1 MSETIRDIVL
11 NVRTKR
17 DEGPT
22 RSTERVDEL
31 GDHATKT
38 TARLYAMSKAGDKVS
53 KSMLRMA
60 GATAAADKSL
70 KNVDDGGKKLERMMF
85 KIHKS
90 IAAFGG
96 MVQKFLVGGLKMATM
111 SLGAMS
117 IALVGVHALFITGR
131 FLIKAY
137 HVALKGLAAGAAGA
151 TVAIGLVAAAMRE
164 QQAAQFAYAGR
175 GHKEFG
181 SGLRQAQ
188 VDMRSLHSDTM
199 LAGAGAE
206 ALNKAYATLAKST
219 TGFTG
224 QSKGL
229 LKGLGDFASAG
240 QPLEEGLQKAAELVA
255 VLQDKKKG
263 FGAISEAAK
272 AMGPEMKKAMDEAKK
287 KGIDTRDELIKAIQ
301 DGTLA
306 QLGGVTGQMDA
317 VNSTLVGQLKKY
329 FNLLRVQFA
338 DFGQQFLPEAKVGLE
353 KIFRIIS
360 NTLKTSSGI
369 IAGWEKRG
377 GFVDTLVGAV
387 QKVSDFYLR
396 LISDWLPKSE
406 GMFKRLGDW
415 WRRFKDGWNEIAD
428 GLRPLIDGAKVIESS
443 FGKAW
448 KPIWNEIKQRSQ
460 EFNKTVQRNAP
471 AFEQF
476 GKEVGNSVSALLKL
490 LSLFERIIVNNL
502 PTISRIVRSIS
513 VLVDQ
518 FLSLFNTLSNLPFFS
533 DRSAFLAL
541 MGMAR
546 GMKTIR
552 GTLVERN
559 VNTQN
564 MNVKA
569 HSVSLMGTIKG
580 AADGYKLGKLGG
592 PKGAA
597 IGAVAGGLAGGGWLG
612 AGVKEKWDKTAGTA
626 AKFMSVK
633 GLMGKLGLG
642 KAAAS
647 AAASSSAAAAS
658 TTAASS
664 LLKSSGSTSTAVTS
678 LGTASDK
685 STRGLGHFSK
695 ALGKATGSLMRLRS
709 AGGGGPGGP
718 PPPGPIYGPPLPPPP
733 PAGPV
738 HGPPAPVPGPVRRAM
753 MRITGKG
760 SPVGAPGNFSKLFRG
775 MARVGNY
782 GANAQ
787 RQANAD
793 AQQGH
798 KPFGGMGGFMYSLA
812 LMNMA
817 ERVGNEQMAAML
829 SLGGSA
835 AMFSPKLGLGI
846 AAGGVGLTSE
856 DTGFA
861 MLGGAAAGGL
871 MGSGFGRADLG
882 DDATRMMKAKAVMKA
897 PGTLIGITIGTITG
911 AIMSQVNTMKNASKR
926 AQAEVKS
933 FFALTTGEIMVQLAQ
948 LEGSAQRSGKKETTI
963 VDSLRK
969 ASKRM
974 GKLSEVAGRGAK
986 GGVEATYN
994 LGYMDAVGSATLAG
1008 TGIGAVAG
1016 SIVPGLG
1023 TGFGAGIGALSGFI
1037 TGNATYLGNR
1047 AMQMF
1052 KGKGKRRAERG
1063 LAINELY
1070 ATGEIS
1076 QAQFNKLN
1084 EEKKNKF
1091 LGIDR
1096 LKKDQPVDDAYQQ
1109 KFLEDLD
1116 KKAQAYEQ
1124 AYNNTANIVDA
1135 RIKLIQDMTGKT
1147 EVEVVQMAQQFG
1159 VNLADNMNDFNIALE
1174 TMGLTIV
1181 KTAREIDTAVA
1192 TLNAASFQNAF
1203 ETAIKQQN
1211 APQILNDIIKNFY
1224 TDFRGR
1230 GKGAKVTTE
1239 DASTVFQG
1247 YLEQLTNMYGG
1258 DATKAYY
1265 ELRRQIGT
1273 PEGLAF
1279 QEINPL
1285 TGKKNPLGGL
1295 GNQFHSGQVGQAT
1308 SKALA
1313 DAEANMIAT
1322 LSPQLGAVLA
1332 QNDLKLADPSM
1343 MAAVQNQ
1350 FKNLSVQDQERFTNI
1365 LSAGD
1370 YKTAGFT
1377 SAEQFLQSFGM
1388 NVQVDKISEQNKAF
1402 VLAKDNLGK
1411 EAALLDAEMKVVQ
1424 DMGKFFGEGAERPE
1438 WWSAEALRQLFIDSG
1453 LIEQDTRTP
1462 RGRGIGDT
1470 TSSRLSRTLAR
1481 HESMNSMISGKRMI
1495 TSSFRTNNLGS
1506 INSDHITGRAYDLVG
1521 NQLGMYKTVV
1531 ERNGGFAEFHG
1542 GSTNRH
1548 LHVVPGPGPMGDT
1561 TVPSYSQVRANPTS
1575 GDTGISAKSNNVTIN
1590 LNVNGIGVK
1599 EAVPMIKAEL
1609 ERAMYEYENRG

>member
-38 TARLYAMSKAGDKVS
+38 TVRLHAMAKAGDKVS

-60 GATAAADKSL
+60 GATAVAGKSL

-85 KIHKS
+85 KIHKT

-96 MVQKFLVGGLKMATM
+96 MMQKMLVGGLKMATM
-111 SLGAMS
+111 SIGAMS
-117 IALVGVHALFITGR
+117 VALVGVHALFIAGR
-131 FLIKAY
+131 FLIKSY

-188 VDMRSLHSDTM
+188 VDMRSLHSDTV

-206 ALNKAYATLAKST
+206 ALNKAYSTLAKST

-229 LKGLGDFASAG
+229 LKGLTDFASAG

-317 VNSTLVGQLKKY
+317 VNNTLIGQLKKY

-353 KIFRIIS
+353 RIFRIIS
-360 NTLKTSSGI
+360 DTLRASSGI

-387 QKVSDFYLR
+387 QKVSDFYLK
-396 LISDWLPKSE
+396 LISEWLPKSE

-490 LSLFERIIVNNL
+490 LNLFERIIVNNL

-569 HSVSLMGTIKG
+569 NSVSLMGTIKG
-580 AADGYKLGKLGG
+580 AYDGYKLGKLGG

-612 AGVKEKWDKTAGTA
+612 GTVKEKWDATAGKA
-626 AKFMSVK
+626 ARFASLK
-633 GLMGKLGLG
+633 GIFGGG
-642 KAAAS
+642 KAAAAALAPS
-647 AAASSSAAAAS
+647 AASAG
-658 TTAASS
+658 TAASS
-664 LLKSSGSTSTAVTS
+664 LLKSAGSTATAVKS
-678 LGTASDK
+678 LGTSVSSATTATDK
-685 STRGLGHFSK
+685 SARGLGHFSK
-695 ALGKATGSLMRLRS
+695 ALGKATGKLIGLRS
-709 AGGGGPGGP
+709 GGGGGPP
-718 PPPGPIYGPPLPPPP
+718 PVGPIYGPPSPPPP
-733 PAGPV
+733 PAGPIY
-738 HGPPAPVPGPVRRAM
+738 GPPAPVHAPPRGLMA
-753 MRITGKG
+753 RITGKG
-760 SPVGAPGNFSKLFRG
+760 SPVGAPSNFSRLFRG
-775 MARVGNY
+775 MARIGGN
-782 GANAQ
+782 GRNLQ
-787 RQANAD
+787 NQANAD

-817 ERVGNEQMAAML
+817 ERVDNEQMAAML

-835 AMFSPKLGLGI
+835 AMFSPKMGLGI

-856 DTGFA
+856 DAGFA
-861 MLGGAAAGGL
+861 ALGGGFAGGL
-871 MGSGFGRADLG
+871 FGSNFGRATLA
-882 DDATRMMKAKAVMKA
+882 DDATRMMKFKSVMSA
-897 PGTLIGITIGTITG
+897 SGTLIGIGIGTITG
-911 AIMSQVNTMKNASKR
+911 AVMAQVNTMKNASKR
-926 AQAEVKS
+926 ASAEVKN
-933 FFALTTGEIMVQLAQ
+933 FFTLTTGEIMVQLAQ
-948 LEGSAQRSGKKETTI
+948 LEGSAQRSGKKQTTI
-963 VDSLRK
+963 TDSMDK
-969 ASKRM
+969 AAQRM
-974 GKLSEVAGRGAK
+974 AKISRIAGRGAK
-986 GGVEATYN
+986 GGVEKTYN
-994 LGYMDAVGSATLAG
+994 LGYMDTVMPMTGAGAAAGALVGT
-1008 TGIGAVAG
+1008 
-1016 SIVPGLG
+1016 P
-1023 TGFGAGIGALSGFI
+1023 FAGIGALAGAGVGGALGFAG
-1037 TGNATYLGNR
+1037 GNIAYLGNK
-1047 AMQMF
+1047 AMQFF
-1052 KGKGKRRAERG
+1052 KGKNDRRAERG
-1063 LAINELY
+1063 LAINQLY
-1070 ATGEIS
+1070 AEGIIS
-1076 QAQFNKLN
+1076 QGQFNKLN
-1084 EEKKNKF
+1084 EGKKNKF

-1096 LKKDQPVDDAYQQ
+1096 LKKDQVVDDAYQQ
-1109 KFLEDLD
+1109 KFLEEMQSKGD
-1116 KKAQAYEQ
+1116 AYEQ
-1124 AYNNTANIVDA
+1124 AYRNTSDIVEA

-1159 VNLADNMNDFNIALE
+1159 VNLADNMNDFNISLE

-1181 KTAREIDTAVA
+1181 KTAQEIDAAIA
-1192 TLNAASFQNAF
+1192 TMNATSFRNAF

-1211 APQILNDIIKNFY
+1211 APHILNDIVKNFY
-1224 TDFRGR
+1224 SDFKGR

-1239 DASTVFQG
+1239 DASTIFQG

-1258 DATKAYY
+1258 DATKAYF
-1265 ELRRQIGT
+1265 ELRRQIGS
-1273 PEGLAF
+1273 EQGLAF

-1285 TGKKNPLGGL
+1285 TGKRNPLGGL
-1295 GNQFHSGQVGQAT
+1295 GGQFLTGQVGQAT
-1308 SKALA
+1308 TKALG
-1313 DAEANMIAT
+1313 DAEKNMIST
-1322 LSPQLGAVLA
+1322 LKPQLGAVLA
-1332 QNDLKLADPSM
+1332 QNDLKLADPAM
-1343 MAAVQNQ
+1343 MAQVEQQ
-1350 FKNLSVQDQERFTNI
+1350 FGKLSIQDQERFTNI

-1388 NVQVDKISEQNKAF
+1388 NVKVDQISAQQKAF
-1402 VLAKDNLGK
+1402 TLAKDNIDK
-1411 EAALLDAEMKVVQ
+1411 ESELLIAEMKVVE
-1424 DMGKFFGEGAERPE
+1424 DMGKFFGEGADRPE
-1438 WWSAEALRQLFIDSG
+1438 WWSSEALRQLFIDAG

-1481 HESMNSMISGKRMI
+1481 HEAMNSMISGKRMV

-1506 INSDHITGRAYDLVG
+1506 INSDHLTGRAYDLVG

-1561 TVPSYSQVRANPTS
+1561 TVPSYSQIQTDTNS
-1575 GDTGISAKSNNVTIN
+1575 GSGPMSAKSSNVTIN

>member
-38 TARLYAMSKAGDKVS
+38 TARLYALSKAGDKVS

-60 GATAAADKSL
+60 GATTAAGKSL
-70 KNVDDGGKKLERMMF
+70 KNVDDGGRKLERMMF
-85 KIHKS
+85 KIHKT

-96 MVQKFLVGGLKMATM
+96 MLQKTLVGGLKMATM
-111 SLGAMS
+111 SIGAMS

-131 FLIKAY
+131 FLVKAY

-151 TVAIGLVAAAMRE
+151 SVAIGLVAAAMRE

-206 ALNKAYATLAKST
+206 ALNKAYSTLAKST
-219 TGFTG
+219 SGFTG

-229 LKGLGDFASAG
+229 LKGLSDFASAG

-317 VNSTLVGQLKKY
+317 VNNTLIGQFKKY

-353 KIFRIIS
+353 RIFRIIS
-360 NTLKTSSGI
+360 DTLRTSSGI

-377 GFVDTLVGAV
+377 GFVDALVNAV
-387 QKVSDFYLR
+387 QKVSDFYLK
-396 LISDWLPKSE
+396 LISEWLPKSE
-406 GMFKRLGDW
+406 GMFRRLGDW

-448 KPIWNEIKQRSQ
+448 RPIWNEIKQRSS
-460 EFNKTVQRNAP
+460 EFNKNVQRNAP
-471 AFEQF
+471 AFEKF
-476 GKEVGNSVSALLKL
+476 GQEVGNSVSALLKL

-502 PTISRIVRSIS
+502 PTISRIVKSIS

-569 HSVSLMGTIKG
+569 NSVSLMGTIKG
-580 AADGYKLGKLGG
+580 AYDGYKLGKFGG

-597 IGAVAGGLAGGGWLG
+597 VGAVAGGLAGGGWLG
-612 AGVKEKWDKTAGTA
+612 AGVKEKWDKTAGRA
-626 AKFMSVK
+626 ARVMSLK
-633 GLMGKLGLG
+633 GLLGGG
-642 KAAAS
+642 KALAAAAPSGS
-647 AAASSSAAAAS
+647 AAASTAG
-658 TTAASS
+658 TAASS
-664 LLKSSGSTSTAVTS
+664 LLSLKSAGTSASTAVTS
-678 LGTASDK
+678 LSTASDK
-685 STRGLGHFSK
+685 STRGLSHFSK
-695 ALGKATGSLMRLRS
+695 ALGKATGRLIGLRS
-709 AGGGGPGGP
+709 GGGPGGP
-718 PPPGPIYGPPLPPPP
+718 TPPGPIYGPPVPPPST
-733 PAGPV
+733 GPTY
-738 HGPPAPVPGPVRRAM
+738 GPPAPIPAPTRPSLM
-753 MRITGKG
+753 QRITGKG

-775 MARVGNY
+775 MAKMGNY
-782 GANAQ
+782 GGNAQ
-787 RQANAD
+787 RQANAE

-817 ERVGNEQMAAML
+817 EKVGNEQMAAML
-829 SLGGSA
+829 SLGGTA

-856 DTGFA
+856 DAGFA
-861 MLGGAAAGGL
+861 MLGGGAAGGL
-871 MGSGFGRADLG
+871 FGSSFGRADLG

-911 AIMSQVNTMKNASKR
+911 AVMAQVNTMKNASKR
-926 AQAEVKS
+926 AQAEVKN
-933 FFALTTGEIMVQLAQ
+933 FFALTTGEIMVQMAQ
-948 LEGSAQRSGKKETTI
+948 LEGGAQRSGKKDTTI
-963 VDSLRK
+963 IDSLRN
-969 ASKRM
+969 AADRM
-974 GKLSEVAGRGAK
+974 GKISRIAGKGAK

-994 LGYMDAVGSATLAG
+994 MGYMDTVGSMTAA
-1008 TGIGAVAG
+1008 
-1016 SIVPGLG
+1016 
-1023 TGFGAGIGALSGFI
+1023 GAGIGALVGTPFAGIGALAGAGFGAVGGFI
-1037 TGNATYLGNR
+1037 GGNVAYAGQR
-1047 AMQMF
+1047 AMQF
-1052 KGKGKRRAERG
+1052 LKGKGERREERG
-1063 LAINELY
+1063 QAINELF
-1070 ATGEIS
+1070 ATGQIS
-1076 QAQFNKLN
+1076 QAQYNKLN
-1084 EEKKNKF
+1084 ERKKNKF

-1096 LKKDQPVDDAYQQ
+1096 LKKDQAVDDAYQQ
-1109 KFLEDLD
+1109 KFLEDMD
-1116 KKAQAYEQ
+1116 AKAQAYEQ
-1124 AYNNTANIVDA
+1124 AYNNTADIVDA

-1159 VNLADNMNDFNIALE
+1159 VNLADNMNDFNLSLE

-1181 KTAREIDTAVA
+1181 KTAQEIDNAVA
-1192 TLNAASFQNAF
+1192 TMNAASFKNAF
-1203 ETAIKQQN
+1203 ETAIQQQN
-1211 APQILNDIIKNFY
+1211 APQILNDIVKNFY
-1224 TDFRGR
+1224 TDFKGR

-1239 DASTVFQG
+1239 DASTIFQG

-1258 DATKAYY
+1258 DATKAYF
-1265 ELRRQIGT
+1265 ELQRQIGS
-1273 PEGLAF
+1273 EQGLAF

-1295 GNQFHSGQVGQAT
+1295 GGQFFTGQVGQAT
-1308 SKALA
+1308 TKALG
-1313 DAEANMIAT
+1313 DAQKNVIST
-1322 LSPQLGAVLA
+1322 LKPQLGAVLA
-1332 QNDLKLADPSM
+1332 QNDLKLADPAM
-1343 MAAVQNQ
+1343 MAAVERQ
-1350 FKNLSVQDQERFTNI
+1350 FGNLSIQDQERFTNI

-1388 NVQVDKISEQNKAF
+1388 NVQVDQISAQQKAF
-1402 VLAKDNLGK
+1402 TLAKDNIDK
-1411 EAALLDAEMKVVQ
+1411 ESELLLAEMKVVE
-1424 DMGKFFGEGAERPE
+1424 DMGKFFGEGADRPE
-1438 WWSAEALRQLFIDSG
+1438 WWSAESLRNLFIDAG
-1453 LIEQDTRTP
+1453 LIKADTRTP

-1481 HESMNSMISGKRMI
+1481 HEAMNSMISGKRMV

-1561 TVPSYSQVRANPTS
+1561 TVPSYSKVQASPTS
-1575 GDTGISAKSNNVTIN
+1575 GDAGMSAKPSNVTIN
-1590 LNVNGIGVK
+1590 LNVNGMGVK

-1609 ERAMYEYENRG
+1609 ERAMYEYGNRS

>member
-1 MSETIRDIVL
+1 MSDAVRNIVL
-11 NVRTKR
+11 NVRTTR

-38 TARLYAMSKAGDKVS
+38 TGRLYLMAKAGDKVS
-53 KSMLRMA
+53 KAMLRMA
-60 GATAAADKSL
+60 AATTVAGTALKSVDK
-70 KNVDDGGKKLERMMF
+70 GGRTLERMMF
-85 KIHKS
+85 KIHKT

-96 MVQKFLVGGLKMATM
+96 MMQKMLVGGLKMATM

-131 FLIKAY
+131 FLVKSY
-137 HVALKGLAAGAAGA
+137 HVALKGLAATAAGTA
-151 TVAIGLVAAAMRE
+151 VAIGLMAAAIRE

-188 VDMRSLHSDTM
+188 VDMRSLHADTM

-206 ALNKAYATLAKST
+206 ALNKVYSTLAKT
-219 TGFTG
+219 KTGFTG

-229 LKGLGDFASAG
+229 LKGLTDFASAG
-240 QPLEEGLQKAAELVA
+240 QPLEEGLAKAAELVA

-272 AMGPEMKKAMDEAKK
+272 AMGPEMTKAMDEAKK

-317 VNSTLVGQLKKY
+317 VNGTLIGQMKKY

-360 NTLKTSSGI
+360 NTLKQSSGI
-369 IAGWEKRG
+369 VAGWEKRG

-387 QKVSDFYLR
+387 QKVSDFYLK
-396 LISDWLPKSE
+396 LISEYLPKSE

-415 WRRFKDGWNEIAD
+415 WDRFKKGWNEIAD
-428 GLRPLIDGAKVIESS
+428 GLRPLIDGAEVIESS

-448 KPIWNEIKQRSQ
+448 KPIWNEIKDRSE
-460 EFNKTVQRNAP
+460 EFNRTLQKSAP
-471 AFEQF
+471 AFEKF
-476 GKEVGNSVSALLKL
+476 GQEVGNSVSALLKL

-502 PTISRIVRSIS
+502 PTISRIVKSVS

-552 GTLVERN
+552 GTLVDKN
-559 VNTQN
+559 VAQ
-564 MNVKA
+564 MNVQAKQ
-569 HSVSLMGTIKG
+569 VSLMGTLKG
-580 AADGYKLGKLGG
+580 AYEGYKVGKVAG

-597 IGAVAGGLAGGGWLG
+597 AGAVAGGLMKGGWLG
-612 AGVKEKWDKTAGTA
+612 PKAKDLWDKTGGTA
-626 AKFMSVK
+626 ARFMTVK
-633 GLMGKLGLG
+633 GIMGKLGIG
-642 KAAAS
+642 KAAAAAIAPS
-647 AAASSSAAAAS
+647 AAASASTSAAS
-658 TTAASS
+658 T
-664 LLKSSGSTSTAVTS
+664 LLKSSGATTTAVTS

-695 ALGKATGSLMRLRS
+695 ALGKATGTLMRLRS
-709 AGGGGPGGP
+709 GGGGPGGGGP
-718 PPPGPIYGPPLPPPP
+718 PPPPLPPGGSLPPPP
-733 PAGPV
+733 PGGPI
-738 HGPPAPVPGPVRRAM
+738 HGPPAPTPSAVRRAM
-753 MRITGKG
+753 LRITGKG
-760 SPVGAPGNFSKLFRG
+760 NPAGPPGNFSKMFRA
-775 MARVGNY
+775 MAAVGGN
-782 GANAQ
+782 GRNLQ
-787 RQANAD
+787 NQANAD

-817 ERVGNEQMAAML
+817 DKVENEQMAAML
-829 SLGGSA
+829 SLGGTA
-835 AMFSPKLGLGI
+835 AMFSPKMGLGI

-856 DTGFA
+856 DSGFA

-871 MGSGFGRADLG
+871 FGSNFGRADLG

-911 AIMSQVNTMKNASKR
+911 AIMAQVNTMKNASKR
-926 AQAEVKS
+926 AQAQVKN

-948 LEGSAQRSGKKETTI
+948 VEGSAHRSGKKETTLI
-963 VDSLRK
+963 DSLRK
-969 ASKRM
+969 ASDRM
-974 GKLSEVAGRGAK
+974 GKISKIAGRGAK

-994 LGYMDAVGSATLAG
+994 MGYMDTVMGMTAAG
-1008 TGIGAVAG
+1008 TAGGAAIGA
-1016 SIVPGLG
+1016 L
-1023 TGFGAGIGALSGFI
+1023 GFGAGALPGAGVGGVAGFI
-1037 TGNATYLGNR
+1037 GGNIAYGGQR
-1047 AMQMF
+1047 IMQAI
-1052 KGKGKRRAERG
+1052 KGKGARRKER
-1063 LAINELY
+1063 AASINELY

-1076 QAQFNKLN
+1076 QAQYNKLN
-1084 EEKKNKF
+1084 EKKKNKF
-1091 LGIDR
+1091 MGIDF
-1096 LKKDQPVDDAYQQ
+1096 LKKDQPVDDAYNQ
-1109 KFLEDLD
+1109 KFLEDMN
-1116 KKAQAYEQ
+1116 KKGAAYQQ
-1124 AYNNTANIVDA
+1124 AYNNTADIVEA
-1135 RIKLIQDMTGKT
+1135 RIKLIQEMTGKT

-1159 VNLADNMNDFNIALE
+1159 VNLADNMNDFNISLE

-1181 KTAREIDTAVA
+1181 RTAREIDNAIAVM
-1192 TLNAASFQNAF
+1192 NAKSFSDAF
-1203 ETAIKQQN
+1203 ETALKQQN
-1211 APQILNDIIKNFY
+1211 APHILNDIVKNFF
-1224 TDFRGR
+1224 TDFKGR
-1230 GKGAKVTTE
+1230 GKDAKVTTE
-1239 DASTVFQG
+1239 DASVIFQG

-1258 DATKAYY
+1258 DATKAYF
-1265 ELRRQIGT
+1265 ELQRQIGD

-1279 QEINPL
+1279 QEVNPL

-1313 DAEANMIAT
+1313 DAESNMINT
-1322 LSPQLGAVLA
+1322 LKPQLGAVLA
-1332 QNDLKLADPSM
+1332 QNDLKLTDPAM
-1343 MAAVQNQ
+1343 MAEVENK
-1350 FKNLSVQDQERFTNI
+1350 FKTLSTQDQERFTNI

-1370 YKTAGFT
+1370 YKTAGFS

-1388 NVQVDKISEQNKAF
+1388 NVQVDQISAQEKAF
-1402 VLAKDNLGK
+1402 TLAKDNIDK
-1411 EAALLDAEMKVVQ
+1411 EAELLLAEMKVVE
-1424 DMGKFFGEGAERPE
+1424 DMGKFFGEDADKPE
-1438 WWSAEALRQLFIDSG
+1438 WWSAESLRTLFIDAG
-1453 LIEQDTRTP
+1453 LIDADTRTP
-1462 RGRGIGDT
+1462 RGKGIGDT
-1470 TSSRLSRTLAR
+1470 TSSRLSKTLAR
-1481 HESMNSMISGKRMI
+1481 HEAMNSMISGKRMV

-1561 TVPSYSQVRANPTS
+1561 TVPSYSQVNASSTS
-1575 GDTGISAKSNNVTIN
+1575 GDGEMSAKSNRVTIN

-1609 ERAMYEYENRG
+1609 ERAMYEYGNRG